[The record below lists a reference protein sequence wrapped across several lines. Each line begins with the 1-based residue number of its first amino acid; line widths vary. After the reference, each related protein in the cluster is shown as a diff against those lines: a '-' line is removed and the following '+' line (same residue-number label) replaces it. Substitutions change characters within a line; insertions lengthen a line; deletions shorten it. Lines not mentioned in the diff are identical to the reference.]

1 MTSATVAAKTAAS
14 SGKPEKIRKD
24 HNINWWLTA
33 AVAVL
38 SLTVLVPLYFTVVTA
53 LKTPGE
59 AGTFTLPTS
68 WEWHNFADAWNKVNY
83 PMAFASYLMAMAPV
97 LIVYV
102 FAQKW
107 VVGGVMRGA
116 VK

>member
-83 PMAFASYLMAMAPV
+83 PKACLLYTSPSP
-97 LIVYV
+97 
-102 FAQKW
+102 
-107 VVGGVMRGA
+107 RDTR
-116 VK
+116 